1 VYGLE
6 NNRWIVYG
14 LTPLRRALFSRLPIG
29 IVHHLSLYPSA
40 LLWLGLRLGI
50 GRIAYFRLLRTLS
63 FRHLR
68 SIVCDQ
74 MLPKIA
80 HYWPRAT
87 VERLMRDAGLGD
99 VSLTWVNE
107 MSWSALATKP
117 TSRAS

>member
-1 VYGLE
+1 
-6 NNRWIVYG
+6 
-14 LTPLRRALFSRLPIG
+14 RALFSRLPIG
-29 IVHHLSLYPSA
+29 MVHHLSLYPSA

-68 SIVCDQ
+68 SIVFDQ

-87 VERLMRDAGLGD
+87 VDPLMRAPGVVD
-99 VSLTWVNE
+99 VSPTWVNE
-107 MSWSALATKP
+107 RSWSALAP
-117 TSRAS
+117 NPASRAS